1 MQTVTIV
8 TALPDRDGNY
18 PEPFGYAHTALL
30 ARLARWAADHATD
43 GLGFTLT
50 PSVGGGGGWDIEA
63 GATFTFAQVDA
74 VDVPLVHAFAETL
87 RAHLAQQA
95 VVLLERDE
103 RFTLVTLPRAS

>member
-43 GLGFTLT
+43 G
-50 PSVGGGGGWDIEA
+50 
-63 GATFTFAQVDA
+63 
-74 VDVPLVHAFAETL
+74 
-87 RAHLAQQA
+87 R
-95 VVLLERDE
+95 
-103 RFTLVTLPRAS
+103 